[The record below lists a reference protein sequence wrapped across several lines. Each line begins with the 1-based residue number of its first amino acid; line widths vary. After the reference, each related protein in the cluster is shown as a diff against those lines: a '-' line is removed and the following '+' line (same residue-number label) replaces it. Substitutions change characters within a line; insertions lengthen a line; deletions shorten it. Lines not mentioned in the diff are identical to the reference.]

1 MKKCI
6 AALLLLAGLT
16 MSAQE
21 RQGPPQG
28 GPGKDRP
35 TTEEQV
41 KTLTKDLNLDSKQQE
56 KVKELYTAQEKKRS
70 SFKPDGSQKAEKPNR
85 EEMEAKMKAEQTD
98 FDSKIKKIL
107 TEEQY
112 TKYKASEKNKQ
123 GSKKGEGPKKS

>member
-6 AALLLLAGLT
+6 AAILLLTGLT
-16 MSAQE
+16 VSAQD

-41 KTLTKDLNLDSKQQE
+41 KTLTKELNLDSKQQA
-56 KVKELYTAQEKKRS
+56 KVKELYAAQEKKRGAS
-70 SFKPDGSQKAEKPNR
+70 KPDGNQKGEKPNR

-123 GSKKGEGPKKS
+123 GGKKGEGPKKS